1 MKSARLI
8 SMSLLCIV
16 LMPCLAGQDETQPLS
31 PQLDMVTVDPITGFA
46 TVKWFLS
53 ASPDVASYVVYTF
66 SDGTASA
73 IDTVRS
79 PYETMYT
86 HTASAARYRSIT
98 YVVAAIDSSLNI
110 SPLSNGL
117 STIFLSSVNDTC
129 NSTINLAWTPY
140 DNSFHPA
147 GSYEVRIATG
157 NGAAILHETL
167 PSNESTYLF
176 SGYDPGTEYCFY
188 ITASDDGTGLSSSN
202 RECVTTGSESA
213 PSFIRVDAVAV
224 AGKALQFLVSYDQ
237 TTTMDDF
244 ALLQFNPV
252 TASWENA
259 AGAGGI
265 NGALSLSYPGADTG
279 RVSLYRITILNNCNV
294 TMASSGNIRNMV
306 LESAVTGTII
316 ALSWN
321 NPFPEGEALFSVWR
335 EAGDGWIE
343 VASHLSDTAWS
354 DDYSLFSTDVA
365 AAELAYQVTATSPD
379 APVGTPLH
387 RSSVTTVPATE
398 NIFIP
403 NAFTPERGGENAF
416 FRPEFSF
423 IPVTYEFRV
432 YSRGGVLLFQTSDYA
447 AGWDGRS
454 NGTIHPAGVYLYT
467 LRLTTPAG
475 RTEARRGTVTIL
487 P

>member
-8 SMSLLCIV
+8 AISLLYIV

-31 PQLDMVTVDPITGFA
+31 PQLDMVTVDPLTGFT
-46 TVKWFLS
+46 TVNWLLS
-53 ASPDVASYVVYTF
+53 ASPDVESYVVYTF
-66 SDGTASA
+66 SDGTASP

-86 HTASAARYRSIT
+86 HTASAARYRSVT
-98 YVVAAIDSSLNI
+98 YVVAAVDSSLNI
-110 SPLSNGL
+110 SPLSNSL

-147 GSYEVRIATG
+147 GSYELIVASG
-157 NGAAILHETL
+157 SGPAILHETL
-167 PSNESTYLF
+167 PSTDTTYLF
-176 SGYDPGTEYCFY
+176 SDYDPGTEYCFFV
-188 ITASDDGTGLSSSN
+188 TASNDGDGLSSSN
-202 RECVTTGSESA
+202 RKCVTTGSETA

-224 AGKALQFLVSYDQ
+224 AGEELQFIASYDQ
-237 TTTMDDF
+237 STTMDDF

-259 AGAGGI
+259 AGARGM
-265 NGALSLSYPGADTG
+265 NGALSLSYPEADTG

-306 LESAVTGTII
+306 LESAVTGTTI
-316 ALSWN
+316 ALTWN
-321 NPFPEGEALFSVWR
+321 NPFPEGDALFSVWR

-343 VASHLSDTAWS
+343 MAAHLSDTTWS
-354 DDYSLFSTDVA
+354 DDYSLFADDVSV
-365 AAELAYQVTATSPD
+365 AEVAYQVTAMSPD
-379 APVGTPLH
+379 APAGTPFH
-387 RSSVTTVPATE
+387 RSSITTLPATL

-416 FRPEFSF
+416 FKPEFSF

-432 YSRGGVLLFQTSDYA
+432 YSRGGVLLFHTSDYA
-447 AGWDGRS
+447 AGWDGRT
-454 NGTIHPAGVYLYT
+454 NGTILPAGVYLYS
-467 LRLTTPAG
+467 LRLTTPTGKA
-475 RTEARRGTVTIL
+475 EARRGTVTIL

>member
-8 SMSLLCIV
+8 ATSLLYIV

-31 PQLDMVTVDPITGFA
+31 PQLDMVTVDPLTGFA
-46 TVKWFLS
+46 SVKWLLS

-66 SDGTASA
+66 SNGTASA

-79 PYETMYT
+79 PYETVYT
-86 HTASAARYRSIT
+86 HTASAARYRSVT
-98 YVVAAIDSSLNI
+98 YVVAAVDSSLNI
-110 SPLSNGL
+110 SPLSNSL

-147 GSYEVRIATG
+147 GSYEVYVGTG
-157 NGAAILHETL
+157 IGPAILHETL
-167 PSNESTYLF
+167 PSTETSYLF
-176 SGYDPGTEYCFY
+176 SGYDPGTEYCFF
-188 ITASDDGTGLSSSN
+188 ITASHDGTGLSSSN
-202 RECVTTGSESA
+202 RVCLTTGSETA
-213 PSFIRVDAVAV
+213 PAFIRVDAVAV
-224 AGKALQFLVSYDQ
+224 AGKALQFHVSYDQ
-237 TTTMDDF
+237 STTMDDF

-252 TASWENA
+252 TASWDEA
-259 AGAGGI
+259 AGARGM

-294 TMASSGNIRNMV
+294 TMATSGNIRNMV

-321 NPFPEGEALFSVWR
+321 NPFPEGDALFSVWR
-335 EAGDGWIE
+335 EAGRGWIE
-343 VASHLSDTAWS
+343 VASHLSDTTWS
-354 DDYSLFSTDVA
+354 DDYSLFTADDAVA
-365 AAELAYQVTATSPD
+365 EVAYQVTATSAD
-379 APVGTPLH
+379 APAGAPLH
-387 RSSVTTVPATE
+387 RSSVTTVSAAE

-423 IPVTYEFRV
+423 IPVTYEFRI
-432 YSRGGVLLFQTSDYA
+432 YSRGGALLFQTSDYA
-447 AGWDGRS
+447 TGWDGRS
-454 NGTIHPAGVYLYT
+454 NGKILPAGVYLYS

>member
-8 SMSLLCIV
+8 AMSLLYIA

-31 PQLDMVTVDPITGFA
+31 PQLDMVTVDPLTGFA
-46 TVKWFLS
+46 TVKWLLS
-53 ASPDVASYVVYTF
+53 ASTDVESYVVYTF

-98 YVVAAIDSSLNI
+98 YVVAAVDSSLNI
-110 SPLSNGL
+110 SPLSNSL

-129 NSTINLAWTPY
+129 NSTINLFWTPY
-140 DNSFHPA
+140 ENSFHPA
-147 GSYEVRIATG
+147 GNYELSVATG
-157 NGAAILHETL
+157 SGPAILHETL
-167 PSNESTYLF
+167 PSTETSYLF
-176 SGYDPGTEYCFY
+176 SDYDPGTEYCFFV
-188 ITASDDGTGLSSSN
+188 TASNDGTGLSSSN
-202 RECVTTGSESA
+202 RECVTTGSETA
-213 PSFIRVDAVAV
+213 PAFIRVDAVAV
-224 AGKALQFLVSYDQ
+224 AGRALQFLASYDQ
-237 TTTMDDF
+237 STTMDDF
-244 ALLQFNPV
+244 ALLQFNPA
-252 TASWENA
+252 TASWENV
-259 AGAGGI
+259 AGATGMNGI
-265 NGALSLSYPGADTG
+265 LTLSYPGADTG

-321 NPFPEGEALFSVWR
+321 NPFPEDEALFSVWR
-335 EAGDGWIE
+335 ETGRGWIE
-343 VASHLSDTAWS
+343 VATHLSDTAWS
-354 DDYSLFSTDVA
+354 DDYSVFSAGVA
-365 AAELAYQVTATSPD
+365 SAEVAYQVTATSPD
-379 APVGTPLH
+379 APAGTPLH
-387 RSSVTTVPATE
+387 RSSVITVPVTE

-423 IPVTYEFRV
+423 IPLTYEFRV

-447 AGWDGRS
+447 TGWDGRS
-454 NGTIHPAGVYLYT
+454 NGTTLPAGVYLYS